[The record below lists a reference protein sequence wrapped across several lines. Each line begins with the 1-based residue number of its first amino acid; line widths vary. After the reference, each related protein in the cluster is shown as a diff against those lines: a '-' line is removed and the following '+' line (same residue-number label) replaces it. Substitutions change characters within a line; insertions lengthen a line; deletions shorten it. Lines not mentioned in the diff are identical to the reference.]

1 LSCWGVF
8 QEKADGSSGQ
18 QAKVERQLEMAADTL
33 GPVFHE
39 VWSQDLKIKA
49 KGARLTA
56 LFEKL
61 QK

>member
-1 LSCWGVF
+1 
-8 QEKADGSSGQ
+8 
-18 QAKVERQLEMAADTL
+18 MAADAL
-33 GPVFHE
+33 GPVFHS

-61 QK
+61 QKECNPEEWQKIMLTVTCPQ